1 MIVDWIL
8 DIAKAK
14 VLELIEQ
21 FISLMTMIFQPPN
34 HKKNLVAANTDGRLD
49 EKLGSS
55 FLLSIVILLI
65 VVVTRAHGV

>member
-21 FISLMTMIFQPPN
+21 FISLMTMTFQPPN
-34 HKKNLVAANTDGRLD
+34 HKKNLGASNTDGRLD

-55 FLLSIVILLI
+55 LLLSIVILLI
-65 VVVTRAHGV
+65 VVVTRAHGI

>member
-21 FISLMTMIFQPPN
+21 FISLLTMIFQPPD
-34 HKKNLVAANTDGRLD
+34 HKKNLGAANTDGRLD
-49 EKLGSS
+49 EKLRSS
-55 FLLSIVILLI
+55 LLLSIVILLI